1 LNRTC
6 PSKKFWIIQYWKT
19 LAKALG
25 TMKPNCL
32 SLDIPVI
39 NAIEENSD
47 ELIGVPPNVEWLGEV
62 LRKFTIF

>member
-1 LNRTC
+1 M
-6 PSKKFWIIQYWKT
+6 
-19 LAKALG
+19 AKALG